1 MSLEKLT
8 TVFVNV
14 LEITPEE
21 VCNEL
26 SYSEHPKW
34 DSMSHMMLIAELE
47 GEFAIMFDTDDI
59 IDMSSFLKAQQ
70 ILAKYG
76 VSFG

>member
-8 TVFVNV
+8 TAFVNV

-21 VCNEL
+21 VFNEL

-47 GEFAIMFDTDDI
+47 GEFDIMLDTDDI

-76 VSFG
+76 VSFD

>member
-14 LEITPEE
+14 LEITHKE

-26 SYSEHPKW
+26 SYSEHPRW

-47 GEFAIMFDTDDI
+47 SEFDIMLDTDDI

-70 ILAKYG
+70 ILTKYG
-76 VSFG
+76 VSFD